1 MKDKLE
7 NLDVSKYIN
16 KDKLKFYFKK
26 LYPLCR
32 SITGKGFFD
41 SLKILDQ
48 IEKINFLKVKTGT
61 KVLDWVVPNEWNI
74 TDGYLVYKNKKIID
88 FKEHTLHIMNY
99 SAPINRTLNYK
110 DLIKHLFSL
119 PNIPN
124 AIPYVHSYY
133 NKNWGFALTHNQFK
147 KLDKKG
153 KFKAVIKSTLK
164 PGYLYYS
171 DNVIKGKSKKEILF
185 YTYLCHPQLANHELA
200 GPLLWTYLYKILK
213 KTGPHEYT
221 YRFVCAPENIGAA
234 TFLHYNKKKVKN
246 IVAGYIINCVGNG
259 DIVTYKKSRDGN
271 TLADK
276 AALNVIN
283 SLKQKKKIVD
293 YFPDGSDERQFCSPG
308 FNLPIGLVMRKMFH
322 EFKEYHN
329 SLDNPNFINFDT
341 IIESL
346 KIYLQIILTLE
357 NNFYPLGRVQY
368 GTPQLSKLKNFTL
381 YPKMM
386 NFQAKPRSQKN
397 FLVLQILNLADG
409 KKSLLDICNEK
420 NYKLIDFLDVF
431 KQLIKFKLIKK
442 K

>member
-1 MKDKLE
+1 MKENLE
-7 NLDVSKYIN
+7 NLNVSKYVH
-16 KDKLKFYFKK
+16 KDKLKFYFNK
-26 LYPLCR
+26 LYPICR
-32 SITGKGFFD
+32 SITGKGFLD
-41 SLKILDQ
+41 SLKILNQ
-48 IEKINFLKVKTGT
+48 IEKINFSKVKTGT
-61 KVLDWVVPNEWNI
+61 KVLDWVVPKEWNI
-74 TDGYLVYKNKKIID
+74 TDGYLIYKNKKIID
-88 FKEHTLHIMNY
+88 FKKHTLHIMNY
-99 SAPINRTLNYK
+99 SIPINRTLNYN

-119 PNIPN
+119 PKLPN

-133 NKNWGFALTHNQFK
+133 NKNWGFALPHNQLK

-153 KFKAVIKSTLK
+153 KYKAVIKSTLK
-164 PGYLYYS
+164 PGYLHYS
-171 DNVIKGKSKKEILF
+171 DNIIRGKSKKEILF
-185 YTYLCHPQLANHELA
+185 FTYLCHPQLANHELA

-221 YRFVCAPENIGAA
+221 YRFVCAPENVGAA

-283 SLKQKKKIVD
+283 SLKHKKKIVD
-293 YFPDGSDERQFCSPG
+293 FFPDGSDERQFCSPG
-308 FNLPIGLVMRKMFH
+308 FNLPIGSVMRKMYS

-368 GTPQLSKLKNFTL
+368 GTPQFSKINNFTL

-386 NFQAKPRSQKN
+386 NFQAKPRENKN
-397 FLVLQILNLADG
+397 FLVLQIINLADG

-431 KQLIKFKLIKK
+431 KELIKVKLIKK